1 VYVALDDDGDDVLTA
16 EQQARYR
23 ERIAGLTVNVDSLR
37 RIRPARPDSIA
48 NGADDDGSGS
58 MALLE
63 IARNLAGRG
72 RGSRAARSCSS
83 GTPARRRGC
92 SARAGSPHTPRC
104 RATRS
109 SRSSTST

>member
-1 VYVALDDDGDDVLTA
+1 
-16 EQQARYR
+16 
-23 ERIAGLTVNVDSLR
+23 VDSLR
-37 RIRPARPDSIA
+37 ALRPARQDSIA

-63 IARNLAGRG
+63 IAENV
-72 RGSRAARSCSS
+72 AASASKPRRSLLFVWHTAEEK
-83 GTPARRRGC
+83 GWWVP
-92 SARAGSPHTPRC
+92 AGSPTTRRC